1 MEIRRFL
8 EPSDNIKYVQTEESV
23 TVPDDS
29 LSIKDILFRFSRGLP
44 LDIYERQPLY
54 DDSESDYNDDD
65 FSVHPMNESLDLV
78 EIEEIARNSE
88 EILNN
93 FNNHVN
99 KENPTSNID
108 SSNKEIH
115 GESTE
120 TVKQA

>member
-8 EPSDNIKYVQTEESV
+8 SPADKVLYVQTEASV

-88 EILNN
+88 SIINN

-99 KENPTSNID
+99 NENPTTNND

-115 GESTE
+115 AEPTESAE
-120 TVKQA
+120 